1 MVERLALRLANFA
14 CEESI
19 IFGNVII
26 LAAPLQYINPT
37 NNKRQYTDNE
47 FMNAVLKSWYL

>member
-1 MVERLALRLANFA
+1 MSERLALSLASFA

-19 IFGNVII
+19 ILGNVII
-26 LAAPLQYINPT
+26 LAAPLQYINAT